1 MEVQRNWNEYI
12 AVETVVEMNPKSNV
26 LVALLTFAQCFQVN
40 TAILE
45 QLIELR
51 ARLAKLLGFSSHAN
65 YVLEMTMAK
74 NSENVA
80 QFLGMFLLFLF
91 GSFCSGSSLALR
103 HTQVK
108 SGVTGR

>member
-1 MEVQRNWNEYI
+1 MKV
-12 AVETVVEMNPKSNV
+12 NPKSYV
-26 LVALLTFAQCFQVN
+26 LVALLTFAHCFQVN

-65 YVLEMTMAK
+65 YMLEMTMAK

-80 QFLGMFLLFLF
+80 RFLGMFLLFLF
-91 GSFCSGSSLALR
+91 DSLC
-103 HTQVK
+103 
-108 SGVTGR
+108 

>member
-1 MEVQRNWNEYI
+1 M
-12 AVETVVEMNPKSNV
+12 S
-26 LVALLTFAQCFQVN
+26 LLCSINIFQCLQVN

-80 QFLGMFLLFLF
+80 QFLGMFSCLFYPIYSVKDQHLH
-91 GSFCSGSSLALR
+91 SGMHRLSLE
-103 HTQVK
+103 
-108 SGVTGR
+108 